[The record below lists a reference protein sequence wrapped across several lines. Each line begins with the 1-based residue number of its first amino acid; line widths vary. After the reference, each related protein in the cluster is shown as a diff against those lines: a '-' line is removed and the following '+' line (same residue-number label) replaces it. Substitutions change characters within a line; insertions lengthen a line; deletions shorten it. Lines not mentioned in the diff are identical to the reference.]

1 MFLSVGDLIST
12 VRQKL
17 LWRTSL
23 AIALGLTISSQT
35 LPSQKE
41 NYMDKPP
48 THFTTVSTVHGPI
61 SGIRTKSQN
70 IQSFRG
76 IPYAK
81 PPVGDLRWR
90 PPQKPDNWDKV
101 LPAHEFGTPC
111 WQPHSENAFVWSRG
125 IFERSEDC
133 LYLNIW
139 TDNSTS
145 KLKPVMVWFH
155 GGGHSSGWGHGEI
168 FDGTQ
173 LAEQGVVIVTI
184 NYRLGPWGFLAHPE
198 LTDESDQNSSGN
210 YGLLDKIAS
219 LEWVKENIEQFGG
232 DSNNVT
238 IFGQSAGS
246 MSVCALMA
254 SPLARGLFHKA
265 IGQSAA
271 CLGPFNSDPD
281 GYERGTDL
289 IKQTGARNLEEM
301 RNLSNDEILKAASN
315 SRWNSQSKITV
326 DGWVLDPTPIH
337 QQLFLID
344 CSILNLMLL

>member
-1 MFLSVGDLIST
+1 MIST

-17 LWRTSL
+17 LWRTSV

-41 NYMDKPP
+41 NYMDKPS
-48 THFTTVSTVHGPI
+48 THITTVSTVHGPI

-81 PPVGDLRWR
+81 PPVGELRWR

-155 GGGHSSGWGHGEI
+155 GGGHNSGWGHGEI
-168 FDGTQ
+168 FDGTR
-173 LAEQGVVIVTI
+173 LAEQ
-184 NYRLGPWGFLAHPE
+184 E
-198 LTDESDQNSSGN
+198 
-210 YGLLDKIAS
+210 
-219 LEWVKENIEQFGG
+219 
-232 DSNNVT
+232 
-238 IFGQSAGS
+238 
-246 MSVCALMA
+246 
-254 SPLARGLFHKA
+254 
-265 IGQSAA
+265 
-271 CLGPFNSDPD
+271 
-281 GYERGTDL
+281 
-289 IKQTGARNLEEM
+289 
-301 RNLSNDEILKAASN
+301 
-315 SRWNSQSKITV
+315 
-326 DGWVLDPTPIH
+326 
-337 QQLFLID
+337 
-344 CSILNLMLL
+344 

>member
-1 MFLSVGDLIST
+1 
-12 VRQKL
+12 
-17 LWRTSL
+17 
-23 AIALGLTISSQT
+23 
-35 LPSQKE
+35 
-41 NYMDKPP
+41 MDNPP
-48 THFTTVSTVHGPI
+48 THITTVSTVHGPI

-81 PPVGDLRWR
+81 PPVGELRWQ

-101 LPAHEFGTPC
+101 LPAHAFGKPC

-198 LTDESDQNSSGN
+198 LTDESDQKSSGN

-219 LEWVKENIEQFGG
+219 LEWVKENIEQVGV
-232 DSNNVT
+232 S
-238 IFGQSAGS
+238 
-246 MSVCALMA
+246 
-254 SPLARGLFHKA
+254 
-265 IGQSAA
+265 
-271 CLGPFNSDPD
+271 PD
-281 GYERGTDL
+281 GYKIYEFNYKGFKDRWRGAMAQDVVKKNPMAVGIQNNYLTVDY
-289 IKQTGARNLEEM
+289 
-301 RNLSNDEILKAASN
+301 
-315 SRWNSQSKITV
+315 SKIDV
-326 DGWVLDPTPIH
+326 NMELV
-337 QQLFLID
+337 
-344 CSILNLMLL
+344 